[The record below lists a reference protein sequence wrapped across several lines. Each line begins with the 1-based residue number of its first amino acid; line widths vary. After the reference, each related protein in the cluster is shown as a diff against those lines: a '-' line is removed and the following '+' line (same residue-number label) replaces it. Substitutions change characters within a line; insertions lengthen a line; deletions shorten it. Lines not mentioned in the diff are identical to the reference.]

1 MPEQEIPPGKDSS
14 APRPPSAAK
23 EKSTNDEFESFW
35 KTFIAN
41 IRPVKNDRERGHSI
55 LPARFPIPRFGDR
68 APIE

>member
-14 APRPPSAAK
+14 APRPSLAAK
-23 EKSTNDEFESFW
+23 EKYTNDEFESFW
-35 KTFIAN
+35 KTFIIN

-55 LPARFPIPRFGDR
+55 SPAGFPNPRFGDR